1 MFRKVLVITTASLL
15 AAATLVPAASA
26 VGGRTI
32 WVVDNGTYKLQI
44 TNDPATAT
52 GCPTTPGNLATFAG
66 ETGLRTAVNSAQ
78 AGDSIIIC
86 NNGSQTRATF
96 DLSTLAVTGDPNAR
110 TLQATVPLS
119 IAGQT
124 NVTALRPLISG
135 GTLVRPFIIAAG
147 VTDIVSIT
155 GVTIANGV
163 AAGAGDNC
171 AAAGACGGAIK
182 VASGQLQ
189 LSKSVVRDNLAGGS
203 GAGIAV
209 TAASGASVA
218 IESSSFISNA
228 AHTNGGAIFNA
239 GNNTIAVTNTT
250 FNNNAASTG
259 AGAVAF
265 DTAGTTALNY
275 ITAVDNYGAGSVI
288 SGNRITVRNS
298 VLAQKSHQTPVCD
311 NTVSMGFG
319 NLVTS
324 LGCSGVSAF
333 TAGAGATTSGYVTY
347 SQLRIGRLFIPAN
360 VGIPHFRLLTGSA
373 AIDYIA
379 TDVNSLNKDQMGN
392 ARPSA
397 DAAFLPNNDAGAVE
411 KSAAANVRPAVELLT
426 YPDAVDLNAYD
437 TTALVPSVFAE
448 FSSASASYS
457 SLTPDVCTTESNG
470 LMLLKAI
477 GTCTVE
483 TYVPDST
490 VSGTYFEEFFATTS
504 FTVYVPH
511 APSIPTNM
519 FIVTKMTSLKITFSP
534 PADNGGSVITK
545 YFIQVKAKSSP
556 TGKTVECLA
565 NPCVV
570 TGLLSDTEYSVNIVV
585 RNRDGF
591 VGTYP
596 IANSLKTAATVA
608 PTIPRAASLKL
619 GSKQVTV
626 KWTGPRSAGQTKLLF
641 YVVRIYKTSNL
652 SVPIKE
658 VTVAANKS
666 FGTVKG
672 LTTGTKYVAKV
683 FAYNSGGASAPT
695 PNLTF
700 VAR

>member
-1 MFRKVLVITTASLL
+1 
-15 AAATLVPAASA
+15 
-26 VGGRTI
+26 
-32 WVVDNGTYKLQI
+32 
-44 TNDPATAT
+44 
-52 GCPTTPGNLATFAG
+52 
-66 ETGLRTAVNSAQ
+66 
-78 AGDSIIIC
+78 
-86 NNGSQTRATF
+86 
-96 DLSTLAVTGDPNAR
+96 
-110 TLQATVPLS
+110 
-119 IAGQT
+119 
-124 NVTALRPLISG
+124 
-135 GTLVRPFIIAAG
+135 VRPFIIAAG
-147 VTDIVSIT
+147 IGDLVSIT
-155 GVTIANGV
+155 GVTIANGA

-182 VASGQLQ
+182 VASGQL
-189 LSKSVVRDNLAGGS
+189 LISKSVIRDNVAGGS
-203 GAGIAV
+203 GAGVAV
-209 TAASGASVA
+209 TAASGAAVT
-218 IESSSFISNA
+218 IEASSFVSNA
-228 AHTNGGAIFNA
+228 AHTNGGAIVNA
-239 GNNTIAVTNTT
+239 GNNTITVTNTT

-259 AGAVAF
+259 AGAVVY
-265 DTAGTTALNY
+265 DSTGTTSLNY
-275 ITAVDNYGAGSVI
+275 VTAVDNYGAGSVV
-288 SGNRITVRNS
+288 SGNRVSIRNS

-333 TAGAGATTSGYVTY
+333 TAGAGATSSGYVTF
-347 SQLRIGRLFIPAN
+347 SQLRIGRLYTPAN
-360 VGIPHFRLLTGSA
+360 VGVPHFRLLTGSA

-379 TDVNSLNKDQMGN
+379 TDINSLTKDQMGN
-392 ARPSA
+392 ARPA
-397 DAAFLPNNDAGAVE
+397 TDAAFLPNNDAGAVE
-411 KSAAANVRPAVELLT
+411 KSAAANVRPAVALLT
-426 YPDAVDLNAYD
+426 YPDSVDLNAYD

-448 FSSASASYS
+448 FSNASASYS
-457 SLTPDVCTTESNG
+457 SLTPDTCTTDGNG

-490 VSGTYFEEFFATTS
+490 VSGTYYEEFFATTS

-519 FIVTKMTSLKITFSP
+519 FIVTKTTSLKITFSP

-545 YFIQVKAKSSP
+545 YFIQVKAKTSP
-556 TGKTVECLA
+556 TGKTVECMA

-596 IANSLKTAATVA
+596 IANSLKTAATVT
-608 PTIPRAASLKL
+608 PTSPRSTTVKP
-619 GSKQVTV
+619 GNKQVTL
-626 KWTGPRSAGQTKLLF
+626 KWTGPRSAGQSKLLF
-641 YVVRIYKTSNL
+641 YVVRVYKLSNL
-652 SVPIKE
+652 KVPFKE

-666 FGTVKG
+666 FGTIKG

-700 VAR
+700 TAR